1 MELVT
6 YRWYGHVDWRE
17 DIDVGVSRSVED
29 IKNWK
34 ERDPVYRLSQS
45 MINSKIWTKD
55 EEAKLNNEIDSEIKI
70 SWEKAINDPYPS
82 KDKILNLVYSKD

>member
-1 MELVT
+1 
-6 YRWYGHVDWRE
+6 
-17 DIDVGVSRSVED
+17 
-29 IKNWK
+29 
-34 ERDPVYRLSQS
+34 